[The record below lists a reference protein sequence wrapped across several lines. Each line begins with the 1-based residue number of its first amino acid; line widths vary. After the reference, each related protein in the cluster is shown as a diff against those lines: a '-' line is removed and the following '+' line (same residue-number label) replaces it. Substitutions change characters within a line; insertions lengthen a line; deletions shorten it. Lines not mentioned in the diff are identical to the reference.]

1 MRFEIRSSKR
11 DLTSHHRNWDAS
23 NLPAI
28 DTSPGQ
34 ALQQHQVPVRPLV
47 AVERNIM
54 PRVLIVDDHAAIRRG
69 VQGILHSF
77 PEWELCGEA
86 DNGQEA
92 VRLAESLKPEV
103 IIMDVSMPVLNGL
116 EATRIISDALPQTKI
131 VLLTLHSSTE
141 LVRSAFRAGARGY
154 VLKSDAEQELIRAL
168 NVIQGNGTY
177 VSPTIDEDVAKRVVE
192 EMGKRQRN

>member
-1 MRFEIRSSKR
+1 
-11 DLTSHHRNWDAS
+11 
-23 NLPAI
+23 
-28 DTSPGQ
+28 
-34 ALQQHQVPVRPLV
+34 
-47 AVERNIM
+47 M

-92 VRLAESLKPEV
+92 VRLAEALRPEV

-116 EATRIISDALPQTKI
+116 EATRIIRDAHPETK
-131 VLLTLHSSTE
+131 VLLLTLHSSTE

-154 VLKSDAEQELIRAL
+154 VL
-168 NVIQGNGTY
+168 
-177 VSPTIDEDVAKRVVE
+177 
-192 EMGKRQRN
+192 

>member
-1 MRFEIRSSKR
+1 
-11 DLTSHHRNWDAS
+11 
-23 NLPAI
+23 
-28 DTSPGQ
+28 
-34 ALQQHQVPVRPLV
+34 
-47 AVERNIM
+47 M
-54 PRVLIVDDHAAIRRG
+54 PRVLIVDDHPAIRRG

-92 VRLAESLKPEV
+92 IRLAEALKPEI

-116 EATRIISDALPQTKI
+116 EATRIIRGSLPNTK
-131 VLLTLHSSTE
+131 VLLLTLHSSSE

-168 NVIQGNGTY
+168 NIVLGDGTY
-177 VSPTIDEDVAKRVVE
+177 VSPGIDGNVA
-192 EMGKRQRN
+192 QRAIKELQVPS